1 MPVSLAHRSPTRVGI
16 CGAGF
21 IAQAHSHGYAA
32 HPTLATVTRVV
43 DPRLEQAERL
53 ATRHG
58 AHASADFAD
67 LLADDVDAI
76 SLCTPTPTHAELAIA
91 ALHAG
96 KHVLC
101 EKPIARTITEAKQM
115 IAAAEET
122 GNTLMI
128 GHVVRYEEDHKRA
141 HDLLVSGEIGALR
154 MASQSITGPF
164 PDWSAG
170 GWFADAAQSGGPV
183 LDLGIHSFDFL
194 NWVFNSP
201 VIRVTAV
208 GAKHKIALPS
218 HALVTLRYEHGGI
231 AQVEASWS
239 HPRGQG
245 LLARTELM
253 GSHGR
258 IAWDYDTIAP
268 VQVIREERRN
278 HLFTGEVWSAEVAD
292 FLRSVRDGTPSPIPG
307 SVGLDALRVGLA
319 AIVSL
324 ETGCTVELDP
334 ATATTVSSR
343 GNGQR
348 DLVL

>member
-1 MPVSLAHRSPTRVGI
+1 MSPIRVGI

-21 IAQAHSHGYAA
+21 IAQVHSHGYAA
-32 HPTLATVTRVV
+32 NPELATVTRVV
-43 DPRLEQAERL
+43 DPRLEHAERL
-53 ATRHG
+53 AARHG
-58 AHASADFAD
+58 ATASVDFAD
-67 LLADDVDAI
+67 LLDADVDAI
-76 SLCTPTPTHAELAIA
+76 SLCTPTPTHGELAVA
-91 ALHAG
+91 ALRAG

-101 EKPIARTITEAKQM
+101 EKPIARTIAEAEAM

-128 GHVVRYEEDHKRA
+128 AHVVRYEEDHKRA
-141 HDLLVSGEIGALR
+141 HDLLASGEIGELR

-201 VIRVTAV
+201 VVRVTAV
-208 GAKHKIALPS
+208 GARHKIALPS
-218 HALVTLRYEHGGI
+218 HALVTLRFENGGI

-253 GSHGR
+253 GTQGR
-258 IAWDYDTIAP
+258 IAWDYDSITP
-268 VQVIREERRN
+268 VQVIRDERRN
-278 HLFTGEVWSAEVAD
+278 HIFTGEVWSAEVVD
-292 FLRSVRDGTPSPIPG
+292 FLRSVRDDTPSPIPG
-307 SVGLDALRVGLA
+307 AVGLEALRVGLA
-319 AIVSL
+319 AIESL
-324 ETGCTVELDP
+324 ETGRTVEVQP
-334 ATATTVSSR
+334 AAVSASS
-343 GNGQR
+343 
-348 DLVL
+348 